1 MKEVAAE
8 IARLR
13 SEVKSL
19 RTKRFKHTA
28 ILALLEDVFTSL
40 KVYLPAAK
48 VSEKKNKWVY
58 NSGIREIPLIMV
70 ERVHGSRDA
79 VPVTWRSKQLNA
91 IEDILNLIESQLRE
105 EL

>member
-1 MKEVAAE
+1 MNEVAAE

-19 RTKRFKHTA
+19 RAKPFKHKA
-28 ILALLEDVFTSL
+28 ILSLLADVFTSL
-40 KVYLPAAK
+40 KVFLPDAK

-58 NSGIREIPLIMV
+58 NSGIQDIPLIMV
-70 ERVHGSRDA
+70 ERVHGNRDA

-91 IEDILNLIESQLRE
+91 IEDILNLVESQLGE